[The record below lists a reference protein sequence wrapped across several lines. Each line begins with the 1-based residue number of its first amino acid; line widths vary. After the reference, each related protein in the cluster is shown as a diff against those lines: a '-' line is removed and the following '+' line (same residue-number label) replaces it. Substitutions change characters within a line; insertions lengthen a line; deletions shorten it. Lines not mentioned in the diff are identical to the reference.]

1 MTLESRPYV
10 ISTTLTEEE
19 KKKLDFMA
27 HDWGIRSGTIMR
39 RLIQYFISDKMS
51 LVDVLKKSNEIK
63 DNLPNSPSEE
73 KTMKCFVRT
82 SLGFGEKNKLNILV
96 SEWDLSSSAV
106 TRRLIQLF
114 IAGVI
119 EKKDIW

>member
-1 MTLESRPYV
+1 MTFESREYV
-10 ISTTLTEEE
+10 ISTTLTGEE

-39 RLIQYFISDKMS
+39 RLIQYFIADKMS

-63 DNLPNSPSEE
+63 DNLPNSAEE
-73 KTMKCFVRT
+73 KTIKYFVRT

-96 SEWDLSSSAV
+96 SEWDLSNSAV